1 MTECENSA
9 TLVTLASK
17 VPNATPLCSAEAL
30 DPGSSRI
37 CATVHE
43 DHVTWT
49 LSLCQRV
56 TKFCRQKEKKNG
68 VACYHRDRHVLPP
81 CGAETY
87 VISRPI

>member
-56 TKFCRQKEKKNG
+56 TKFCRQKEKKTGLLATIATVMCSPMRCRNL
-68 VACYHRDRHVLPP
+68 CN
-81 CGAETY
+81 
-87 VISRPI
+87 